1 MRMYL
6 NFIAML
12 SIGIALWS
20 QPAFA
25 QSSGP
30 FPIVPSPCDQDCLPA
45 VAFQPGSWQYTDGNG
60 CVVTVFYAWRI
71 TCGAYE
77 LKIVGATVAGSCPGE
92 SGQIMN
98 DAIGLMVRGVL
109 DP

>member
-1 MRMYL
+1 MYL